1 MPPVSTL
8 LSTAETDQ
16 ASVVVTS
23 DLAQGSAVVKVLA
36 MAVQGVSATPIRIE
50 ADLTSFQP
58 GIVIIGRP
66 DVSLGESSER
76 VKSSIR
82 HLGVTLPPRRI
93 TVNLTPAD
101 LPKQG
106 SSFDLGIAVAVLAAA
121 GQVEQRFIEGSCFMG
136 ELGLGGELKPC
147 VGVFLAALGAKE
159 AGVRRIIVP
168 VANVSEASLVEG
180 IEVVGVR
187 SLSECLKYISG
198 NLDSSELE
206 VVSSRKLDSA
216 SNSEQSQ
223 GTLLESIIGQED
235 AKEALMVAAI
245 GGHHMFMV
253 GPPGA
258 GKTMLATGLRSLL
271 PELSEQEAL
280 ESAVIRSASGEQIQ
294 EMSFVSPFE
303 APHHKS
309 SASSLIGGGVQKVMP
324 GAISRA
330 HGGILFLD
338 EAPEFSRDV
347 LDALRQPLET
357 GEVRI
362 SRAKW
367 SVTMPA
373 RFQLILAA
381 NPCPCG
387 NFDVEGKICE
397 CPSATRRKYLYRL
410 SGPLMDRIDI
420 QLNIPRVK
428 TIVRDSVIENKGIGT
443 AEAKERVALALER
456 ARARNLEI
464 GVSRNSQIPADWL
477 HSMKLHD
484 EAANLL
490 DRALASA
497 VISMRGF
504 HRITRVAISLAD
516 LAGKDIPGVEEI
528 SRAMAWRRI

>member
-1 MPPVSTL
+1 MSIVSAGENKTV
-8 LSTAETDQ
+8 SSSKEEN
-16 ASVVVTS
+16 
-23 DLAQGSAVVKVLA
+23 SAVVKVLA
-36 MAVQGVSATPIRIE
+36 MAVQGVAATPIRIE

-76 VKSSIR
+76 VKSAIR
-82 HLGVTLPPRRI
+82 HLGVTLPPRRV

-121 GQVEQRFIEGSCFMG
+121 GQVEKRFFEGICFIG

-147 VGVFLAALGAKE
+147 VGVFIATLGAKE
-159 AGVRRIIVP
+159 AGVKQMIVP
-168 VANVSEASLVEG
+168 VANVLEASLVEG
-180 IEVVGVR
+180 IEVIGVR
-187 SLSECLKYISG
+187 NLAECVKYISG
-198 NLDSSELE
+198 GLEKSDLEVNPRSELG
-206 VVSSRKLDSA
+206 KSA
-216 SNSEQSQ
+216 PQESKTTN
-223 GTLLESIIGQED
+223 LLENIVGQED

-245 GGHHMFMV
+245 GGHHIFMV

-258 GKTMLATGLRSLL
+258 GKTMLANGLRSLL
-271 PELSEQEAL
+271 PDLSEQLAL
-280 ESAVIRSASGEQIQ
+280 ESAVIRSAAGEQIQ

-309 SASSLIGGGVQKVMP
+309 SASSLIGGGVQKVIP

-367 SVTMPA
+367 SVTMPS
-373 RFQLILAA
+373 RFQLVLAA

-428 TIVRDSVIENKGIGT
+428 TIVRNSAVEGGGIT
-443 AEAKERVALALER
+443 TEKAREMVAEALER
-456 ARARNLEI
+456 SEARNKVI
-464 GVSRNSQIPADWL
+464 GVSRNSQIPTEWL
-477 HSMKLHD
+477 HSMKLKED
-484 EAANLL
+484 AANLL

-516 LAGKDIPGVEEI
+516 LAGKDIPGIEEI
-528 SRAMAWRRI
+528 SRAMAWRRV